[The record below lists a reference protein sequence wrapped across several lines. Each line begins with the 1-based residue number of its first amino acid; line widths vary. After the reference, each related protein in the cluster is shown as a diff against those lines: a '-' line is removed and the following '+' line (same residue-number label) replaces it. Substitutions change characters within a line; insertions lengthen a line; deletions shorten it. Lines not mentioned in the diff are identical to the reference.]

1 MNKKN
6 VIVLY
11 GGVSTEHEISKIS
24 AATIISNIPEEKYNI
39 IPVYITKEGR
49 WLLYDGS
56 IDNIKNIRWDKLGT
70 QALLSADRI
79 NGGLLRIVGEKV
91 KTIPVDVVF
100 PVLHGKNGEDGTIQ
114 GLLELSGIPYVGCG
128 VLASALSMDKSCTKI
143 IVKQVG
149 INQAAHLTFTED
161 EPLEKILKDVRYKI
175 GYPCFVKP
183 SSSGSSVGISRAENK
198 NDLKEAIEKAFEFDG
213 KIIVEKEVIG
223 RELECAV
230 LGTSFEA
237 RASQVGEILA
247 GSTFYDYEA
256 KYVNTQS
263 KTVIPAEIPEEVSE
277 KIKKY
282 ALKIFKA
289 VNGFGLAR
297 VDFFWDEENNSVI
310 FNEINTMPGFTSI
323 SMYPKLWEHEGFTL
337 SELLDSLIEM
347 AEDRHVY
354 HNEESIYACAAEKG
368 NSQPRR

>member
-1 MNKKN
+1 MNKKT

-11 GGVSTEHEISKIS
+11 GGVSAEHEISKIS
-24 AATIISNIPEEKYNI
+24 AASVIANIPEEKYNI
-39 IPVYITKEGR
+39 IPVYITREGR

-70 QALLSADRI
+70 QALLSADRV

-91 KTIPVDVVF
+91 KTIPVDIAF

-128 VLASALSMDKSCTKI
+128 VLASAVSMDKSIAKI
-143 IVKQVG
+143 IISQLG

-175 GYPCFVKP
+175 GYPCFIKP
-183 SSSGSSVGISRAENK
+183 SSSGSSIGISRADNK
-198 NDLKEAIEKAFEFDG
+198 NALKEAVETAFEIDR
-213 KIIVEKEVIG
+213 KIIVEKQIIG

-230 LGTSFEA
+230 LGTASGA
-237 RASQVGEILA
+237 KASQIGEIISGA
-247 GSTFYDYEA
+247 EFYDYEA
-256 KYVNTQS
+256 KYESTQS
-263 KTVIPAEIPEEVSE
+263 KTIIPANIPAEVSE
-277 KIKKY
+277 RIRDY

-289 VNGFGLAR
+289 VDGFGLAR
-297 VDFFWDEENNSVI
+297 VDFFWDEENDNII

-323 SMYPKLWEHEGFTL
+323 SMFSKLWGHEGL
-337 SELLDSLIEM
+337 QLPELLDTLIEI
-347 AEDRHVY
+347 AEDRYVDRS
-354 HNEESIYACAAEKG
+354 EESISVTAADKR
-368 NSQPRR
+368 NS